1 MNEDTR
7 MLLRFICD
15 GDLRRS
21 QAQAQIIL
29 KHITTKKDED
39 FAKQQLS
46 KLENAKTRFIQL
58 PANLENLL
66 VAEDSSFFPES
77 RFLVRKKE
85 QDIVDQILRIRM
97 AAQKLKEMSL
107 SYTPTLMLYG
117 ASGTGKTMLAKYI
130 AYKAGIPYLYVRFS
144 GLVGQYLGSTQNN
157 IARVFD
163 YARREPCVLC
173 FDEIDSVGMARGQ
186 KNDIGE
192 MNRIVIT
199 LMQEM
204 DRVTNDMIVIGTTNR
219 FDRLDPAMLRRFTVV
234 QEIFPFTEEETCDLV
249 QLFYKSIDEEISSDE
264 AMKWLT
270 TYCSENPGM
279 SFYPYQ
285 VIKTLKQQLVD
296 RIANETQR

>member
-1 MNEDTR
+1 
-7 MLLRFICD
+7 
-15 GDLRRS
+15 
-21 QAQAQIIL
+21 
-29 KHITTKKDED
+29 
-39 FAKQQLS
+39 
-46 KLENAKTRFIQL
+46 
-58 PANLENLL
+58 
-66 VAEDSSFFPES
+66 
-77 RFLVRKKE
+77 
-85 QDIVDQILRIRM
+85 
-97 AAQKLKEMSL
+97 
-107 SYTPTLMLYG
+107 
-117 ASGTGKTMLAKYI
+117 MLAKYI

-234 QEIFPFTEEETCDLV
+234 QEIFPFTKEEACDLV

-264 AMKWLT
+264 AMKWLS

-285 VIKTLKQQLVD
+285 IIRTLKQQLVD
-296 RIANETQR
+296 RITNETQL